1 MGNSLVNGR
10 ARYPLPAESTSV
22 SQGMSGKTVNVL
34 LTQLRSPDEMQVT
47 NTEGLRGMEAHFTLP
62 GIALFKP
69 RRPLRFNGS

>member
-1 MGNSLVNGR
+1 MSNCTPS
-10 ARYPLPAESTSV
+10 EISTIP
-22 SQGMSGKTVNVL
+22 GKTVNVL